1 MPDAAPGTVPETVHE
16 VSIGGLRFAW
26 DRRVLE
32 PRPWTAEQSTW
43 LADLAPSAPVGAAL
57 ELCSGAGHLGLLLAH
72 LTGRPL
78 VQVDVDP
85 AAGELTRANAAALG
99 LTTEVRTAPMDE
111 ALASEERFA
120 LVLADPP
127 WVERARTGDFPD
139 DPVGAIDGGEDGTV
153 LARLCLR
160 VADRHL
166 LEGGH
171 LVLQVGDRGQ
181 VDRIAADLA
190 DLAPRL
196 RLVGTR
202 VRDRG
207 ALVHLTAPART
218 PAQGGP
224 HGARSTG
231 TPSTGPSPTGTGC

>member
-1 MPDAAPGTVPETVHE
+1 VPEVVPE
-16 VSIGGLRFAW
+16 LVPRAVREASIGGLRFAW

-43 LADLAPSAPVGAAL
+43 LADLAASAPAGAAL
-57 ELCSGAGHLGLLLAH
+57 ELCCGAGHLGLLLAH
-72 LTGRPL
+72 LTGRAL

-85 AAGELTRANAAALG
+85 AAGELARANAAALG
-99 LTTEVRTAPMDE
+99 LRTEVRTAPMDE
-111 ALASEERFA
+111 ALAPGERFA

-139 DPVGAIDGGEDGTV
+139 DPVAAIDGGDDGTV
-153 LARLCLR
+153 LARLCVR

-166 LEGGH
+166 LDGGH

-196 RLVGTR
+196 GLVEAR
-202 VRDRG
+202 IRDRG
-207 ALVHLTAPART
+207 ALLHLTASGPAPDAPR
-218 PAQGGP
+218 
-224 HGARSTG
+224 
-231 TPSTGPSPTGTGC
+231 